1 MTVSRRRKHPRYPC
15 SGGVELRRQEG
26 GQPIW
31 ANLSD
36 VSLTGCYVESTST
49 LADGTMVT
57 FHLRTHDLEVKGRAV
72 VKASHHAVGMGV
84 AFLHLG
90 KEDQKNLEFLI
101 GILAGSQELRPEGER
116 DFVPADPP
124 PQPFPP
130 VAVMPPP
137 ALEQPSVE
145 EDYEGATIP
154 SQIMRMITELNE
166 LEQHL
171 VKEKVDPRL
180 IAQFHDAMEH
190 TRQTAWTV
198 QQWVD
203 LRDADGDPF
212 EVLPQLEAERMH
224 LLMKLSK
231 NVVADIDSTSINEFT
246 EGLPELH
253 QAIQQLYKSL
263 SKIFSQ
269 DSEEDGDRGLRRS
282 FGAKK

>member
-1 MTVSRRRKHPRYPC
+1 MPVARRRKHPRYPC

-49 LADGTMVT
+49 LPDGTMVS
-57 FHLRTHDLEVKGRAV
+57 FHVRTHDLDIKGRAIV
-72 VKASHHAVGMGV
+72 RASHHAVGMGV

-90 KEDQKNLEFLI
+90 KDDQKNLEFLI
-101 GILAGSQELRPEGER
+101 GLLAGSQELRPESQR
-116 DFVPADPP
+116 DFVPEDPP
-124 PQPFPP
+124 PQLVPLQVKP
-130 VAVMPPP
+130 VP
-137 ALEQPSVE
+137 EEKPSVDE
-145 EDYEGATIP
+145 TYEGATIP

-203 LRDADGDPF
+203 LRDTSGDPF

-246 EGLPELH
+246 PGLDEMYRVV
-253 QAIQQLYKSL
+253 QQLYKSL
-263 SKIFSQ
+263 SKLFDQ
-269 DSEEDGDRGLRRS
+269 NPEDEERNLRS
-282 FGAKK
+282 FRAKQ

>member
-1 MTVSRRRKHPRYPC
+1 
-15 SGGVELRRQEG
+15 VELRRQQG

-36 VSLTGCYVESTST
+36 LSLTGCYVESTST
-49 LADGTMVT
+49 LPDGTMVT
-57 FHLRTHDLEVKGRAV
+57 FHLRTHELDVKGRAV

-124 PQPFPP
+124 PQLFPTK
-130 VAVMPPP
+130 VKAAPPP
-137 ALEQPSVE
+137 EQPGFDGTYE
-145 EDYEGATIP
+145 EATIP

-166 LEQHL
+166 LEQNL

-203 LRDADGDPF
+203 LRDAGSDPF
-212 EVLPQLEAERMH
+212 GVLPQLEAERMH

-231 NVVADIDSTSINEFT
+231 NVIADIDSTSINEFT
-246 EGLPELH
+246 EGLPEVH
-253 QAIQQLYKSL
+253 QAIQQLHKSL

-269 DSEEDGDRGLRRS
+269 ESEDEDRGLRRS

>member
-1 MTVSRRRKHPRYPC
+1 MTVARRRKHPRYPC

-49 LADGTMVT
+49 LPDGTMVT
-57 FHLRTHDLEVKGRAV
+57 FHLRTHDLDIKGRAIV
-72 VKASHHAVGMGV
+72 RASHHAVGMGV

-101 GILAGSQELRPEGER
+101 GLLAGSQELRPESQR
-116 DFVPADPP
+116 DFVPEDPP
-124 PQPFPP
+124 PQLVPLQAEP
-130 VAVMPPP
+130 VP
-137 ALEQPSVE
+137 EEKPSVDE
-145 EDYEGATIP
+145 TYDGATIP

-203 LRDADGDPF
+203 LQDTGGDPF

-231 NVVADIDSTSINEFT
+231 NVVADLDSTSINEFT
-246 EGLPELH
+246 PGLDEMYH
-253 QAIQQLYKSL
+253 VVQQLYKSL
-263 SKIFSQ
+263 SKLFDQSPE
-269 DSEEDGDRGLRRS
+269 EEDRSLRS
-282 FGAKK
+282 FRAKQ

>member
-15 SGGVELRRQEG
+15 SGGVELRRQDG
-26 GQPIW
+26 GPPIW

-36 VSLTGCYVESTST
+36 VSLTGCYVESGST
-49 LADGTMVT
+49 LPDGTMVL
-57 FHLRTHDLEVKGRAV
+57 FHLRTHDLNVKGRAV
-72 VKASHHAVGMGV
+72 VKTSHHAVGMGV

-90 KEDQKNLEFLI
+90 KEDQQNLEFLL
-101 GILAGSQELRPEGER
+101 GSLAGSQEMRPEGKR

-124 PQPFPP
+124 PQLFPQE
-130 VAVMPPP
+130 VLAPPP
-137 ALEQPSVE
+137 AEVNPAE
-145 EDYEGATIP
+145 PYDEATIP
-154 SQIMRMITELNE
+154 TQIMRTITELNE

-198 QQWVD
+198 QQWID
-203 LRDADGDPF
+203 LRASGSDPF

-231 NVVADIDSTSINEFT
+231 NVIADIDSTSINEFT
-246 EGLPELH
+246 EGLDELH
-253 QAIQQLYKSL
+253 HLVQQLSKSL
-263 SKIFSQ
+263 SRICS
-269 DSEEDGDRGLRRS
+269 DSPEEQDRGARRS

>member
-1 MTVSRRRKHPRYPC
+1 MTVARRRKHPRYPC

-36 VSLTGCYVESTST
+36 VSLTGCYVASTST
-49 LADGTMVT
+49 LPDGALVT
-57 FHLRTHDLEVKGRAV
+57 FHLRTHDLDIKGRAV
-72 VKASHHAVGMGV
+72 VRASHHAVGMGV

-101 GILAGSQELRPEGER
+101 GLLAGSQELRPESQR
-116 DFVPADPP
+116 DFVPEDPP
-124 PQPFPP
+124 PQLAPLQIEPLP
-130 VAVMPPP
+130 Q
-137 ALEQPSVE
+137 EQPSSDE
-145 EDYEGATIP
+145 TYEGATIP

-203 LRDADGDPF
+203 LRDTGGDPF

-231 NVVADIDSTSINEFT
+231 NVVADLDSTSINEFT
-246 EGLPELH
+246 AGLDEMYRVV
-253 QAIQQLYKSL
+253 QQLYKSL
-263 SKIFSQ
+263 SKLFDQ
-269 DSEEDGDRGLRRS
+269 DPEHEDRNLRS
-282 FGAKK
+282 FRAKQ

>member
-1 MTVSRRRKHPRYPC
+1 
-15 SGGVELRRQEG
+15 VELRRQQG

-36 VSLTGCYVESTST
+36 LSLTGCYVESTST
-49 LADGTMVT
+49 LPDGTMVT
-57 FHLRTHDLEVKGRAV
+57 FHLRTHELDVKGRAV

-124 PQPFPP
+124 PQLFPAK
-130 VAVMPPP
+130 VKAAPPP
-137 ALEQPSVE
+137 EQPGFDGTYE
-145 EDYEGATIP
+145 EATIP

-166 LEQHL
+166 LEQNL

-203 LRDADGDPF
+203 LRDAGSDPF
-212 EVLPQLEAERMH
+212 GVLPQLEAERMH

-231 NVVADIDSTSINEFT
+231 NVIADIDSTSINEFT
-246 EGLPELH
+246 EGLPEVH
-253 QAIQQLYKSL
+253 QAIQQLHKSL

-269 DSEEDGDRGLRRS
+269 ESEDEDRGLRRS

>member
-1 MTVSRRRKHPRYPC
+1 MTVARRRKHPRYPC

-36 VSLTGCYVESTST
+36 VSLTGCYVESTCT

-57 FHLRTHDLEVKGRAV
+57 FHLRTHDLDIKGRAV
-72 VKASHHAVGMGV
+72 VRASHHAVGMGV

-101 GILAGSQELRPEGER
+101 GLLAGSQELRPESQR
-116 DFVPADPP
+116 DFVPEDPP
-124 PQPFPP
+124 PQLVPLQVGP
-130 VAVMPPP
+130 MP
-137 ALEQPSVE
+137 E
-145 EDYEGATIP
+145 EKLGVDETHEGATIP

-203 LRDADGDPF
+203 LRDTSGDPF

-246 EGLPELH
+246 AGLDEMYR
-253 QAIQQLYKSL
+253 AVQQLYKSL
-263 SKIFSQ
+263 SKLFDQSP
-269 DSEEDGDRGLRRS
+269 EDEDRTLRS
-282 FGAKK
+282 FRAKQ

>member
-1 MTVSRRRKHPRYPC
+1 
-15 SGGVELRRQEG
+15 VELRRQEG
-26 GQPIW
+26 GSPVW

-49 LADGTMVT
+49 LPDGTMVT
-57 FHLRTHDLEVKGRAV
+57 FHLRTHDLDVKGRAV

-84 AFLHLG
+84 AFLHLA

-101 GILAGSQELRPEGER
+101 GLLSGSQELRPEGQR

-124 PQPFPP
+124 PQLFP
-130 VAVMPPP
+130 AKVMTPPP
-137 ALEQPSVE
+137 AQSSFE
-145 EDYEGATIP
+145 EPYDEATIP

-203 LRDADGDPF
+203 LRASGGDPF

-224 LLMKLSK
+224 LLMKLAK

-246 EGLPELH
+246 EGLEELH
-253 QAIQQLYKSL
+253 QSVQQLYKSL

-269 DSEEDGDRGLRRS
+269 SPEDEDRGLRRT

>member
-1 MTVSRRRKHPRYPC
+1 MTVSRRRKHPRYLC

-26 GQPIW
+26 GPPIW

-49 LADGTMVT
+49 LPDGTMVA
-57 FHLRTHDLEVKGRAV
+57 FHLRTHDLDVKGRGV

-90 KEDQKNLEFLI
+90 KDDQKNLEFLI
-101 GILAGSQELRPEGER
+101 GMLTGSQELRPEEQR

-124 PQPFPP
+124 PQLFPNE
-130 VAVMPPP
+130 VMAPP
-137 ALEQPSVE
+137 AEKPE
-145 EDYEGATIP
+145 FDEPYDEATIP

-203 LRDADGDPF
+203 LRASGSDPF

-246 EGLPELH
+246 EGLGELY
-253 QAIQQLYKSL
+253 QSVQQLYKSL
-263 SKIFSQ
+263 SKIFAQSP
-269 DSEEDGDRGLRRS
+269 EDEDRGLRRT

>member
-1 MTVSRRRKHPRYPC
+1 MTVAKRRKHPRFPC
-15 SGGVELRRQEG
+15 SGGVEIRRQEG

-36 VSLTGCYVESTST
+36 VSLTGCYVASTST
-49 LADGTMVT
+49 LPDGTMVT
-57 FHLRTHDLEVKGRAV
+57 FHLRTHDLNIKGRAV
-72 VKASHHAVGMGV
+72 VRASHHAVGMGV

-101 GILAGSQELRPEGER
+101 GLLTGSQELRPESQR
-116 DFVPADPP
+116 DFVPEDPP
-124 PQPFPP
+124 PQLVPLQTE
-130 VAVMPPP
+130 P
-137 ALEQPSVE
+137 APE
-145 EDYEGATIP
+145 EKPGLDEPYEGATIP

-203 LRDADGDPF
+203 LRDTGGDPF

-246 EGLPELH
+246 AGLDEMYR
-253 QAIQQLYKSL
+253 AVQQLYKSL
-263 SKIFSQ
+263 SKLFDQSP
-269 DSEEDGDRGLRRS
+269 EDEDRNLRS
-282 FGAKK
+282 FRAKQ

>member
-36 VSLTGCYVESTST
+36 LSLTGCYVESTST
-49 LADGTMVT
+49 LPDGTMVT
-57 FHLRTHDLEVKGRAV
+57 FHLRSHDQDVKGRAV

-90 KEDQKNLEFLI
+90 KDDQKNLEFLI
-101 GILAGSQELRPEGER
+101 GILAGSQEFRPEGER

-124 PQPFPP
+124 PQPFPTEI
-130 VAVMPPP
+130 MTPPP
-137 ALEQPSVE
+137 KQRTLDEPYAE
-145 EDYEGATIP
+145 ATIP

-166 LEQHL
+166 LEQNL

-190 TRQTAWTV
+190 TRQTAWSV

-203 LRDADGDPF
+203 LRDAGGDPF
-212 EVLPQLEAERMH
+212 GVLPQLEAERMH
-224 LLMKLSK
+224 LLMKLAK
-231 NVVADIDSTSINEFT
+231 NVIADIDSTSINEFT
-246 EGLPELH
+246 EGLPDLQ

-269 DSEEDGDRGLRRS
+269 ESEDEDRGLRRS

>member
-1 MTVSRRRKHPRYPC
+1 MTVARRRKHPRYLC

-26 GQPIW
+26 GQPVW

-49 LADGTMVT
+49 IPDGTLVS
-57 FHLRTHDLEVKGRAV
+57 FHLRTHDLNVKGSGV
-72 VKASHHAVGMGV
+72 VKTSHHAVGMGV
-84 AFLHLG
+84 AFLHLD
-90 KEDQKNLEFLI
+90 KENQTNLEFLI
-101 GILAGSQELRPEGER
+101 GTLAGSQELRPEGRR

-124 PQPFPP
+124 AQPFPFEELG
-130 VAVMPPP
+130 PP
-137 ALEQPSVE
+137 AVE
-145 EDYEGATIP
+145 ESPMEPYGEATIP
-154 SQIMRMITELNE
+154 AQIMRTITELNE

-198 QQWVD
+198 QQWID
-203 LRDADGDPF
+203 LRTAGGDPF
-212 EVLPQLEAERMH
+212 GVLPQLEAERMH

-246 EGLPELH
+246 EGLDDLH
-253 QAIQQLYKSL
+253 KAVQQLHKSL
-263 SKIFSQ
+263 TKICS
-269 DSEEDGDRGLRRS
+269 DSPEDQDRGARRT
-282 FGAKK
+282 FGTKR

>member
-1 MTVSRRRKHPRYPC
+1 MTVSRRRKHPRYLC

-26 GQPIW
+26 GPPVW

-49 LADGTMVT
+49 LPDGTMVT
-57 FHLRTHDLEVKGRAV
+57 FHLRTHDLDVKGRAV
-72 VKASHHAVGMGV
+72 VRASHHAVGMGV

-90 KEDQKNLEFLI
+90 KEDQTNLEFLI
-101 GILAGSQELRPEGER
+101 GILAGSQELRPEAQR

-124 PQPFPP
+124 PQLFP
-130 VAVMPPP
+130 AEVMAPPP
-137 ALEQPSVE
+137 AEPSFE
-145 EDYEGATIP
+145 EPYDEATIA

-198 QQWVD
+198 QQWID
-203 LRDADGDPF
+203 LRAGGGDPF

-246 EGLPELH
+246 EGLDDLH
-253 QAIQQLYKSL
+253 QSVQQLHKSL
-263 SKIFSQ
+263 AKLFSQ
-269 DSEEDGDRGLRRS
+269 SPEDEDRGLRRT

>member
-1 MTVSRRRKHPRYPC
+1 MTVARRRKHPRYPC

-36 VSLTGCYVESTST
+36 VSLTGCYVESTCT

-57 FHLRTHDLEVKGRAV
+57 FHLRTHDLDIKGRAV
-72 VKASHHAVGMGV
+72 VRASHHAVGMGV
-84 AFLHLG
+84 AFLHLA

-101 GILAGSQELRPEGER
+101 GLLAGSQELRPESQR
-116 DFVPADPP
+116 DFVPEDPP
-124 PQPFPP
+124 PQLVPLQVGP
-130 VAVMPPP
+130 MP
-137 ALEQPSVE
+137 EEKPSVDE
-145 EDYEGATIP
+145 THEGATIP

-203 LRDADGDPF
+203 LRDTSGDPF

-246 EGLPELH
+246 AGLDEMYRVV
-253 QAIQQLYKSL
+253 QQLYKSL
-263 SKIFSQ
+263 SRLFDQSP
-269 DSEEDGDRGLRRS
+269 EDEDRNLWS
-282 FGAKK
+282 FKAKQ

>member
-15 SGGVELRRQEG
+15 GGGVELRRLEG
-26 GQPIW
+26 GPPTW

-36 VSLTGCYVESTST
+36 VSLTGCYVESAST
-49 LADGTMVT
+49 LPAGTMVL
-57 FHLRTHDLEVKGRAV
+57 FHLRAQELTVRGKAV
-72 VKASHHAVGMGV
+72 IKTSHHAVGMGL

-90 KEDQKNLEFLI
+90 PEDQHKLEFLI
-101 GILAGSQELRPEGER
+101 GTLTGSQELRPEEER

-124 PQPFPP
+124 PQLFPP
-130 VAVMPPP
+130 AVMAPPP
-137 ALEQPSVE
+137 ANP
-145 EDYEGATIP
+145 DTEGPYDEATIP
-154 SQIMRMITELNE
+154 AQIMRTITELNE

-198 QQWVD
+198 QQWID
-203 LRDADGDPF
+203 LRAGGGDPF

-224 LLMKLSK
+224 LLMKLSR
-231 NVVADIDSTSINEFT
+231 NVIADIDSTSINEFT
-246 EGLPELH
+246 EGLDDLH
-253 QAIQQLYKSL
+253 QSIQQLYKSL
-263 SKIFSQ
+263 SKIFS
-269 DSEEDGDRGLRRS
+269 SPEDEDRGARRS